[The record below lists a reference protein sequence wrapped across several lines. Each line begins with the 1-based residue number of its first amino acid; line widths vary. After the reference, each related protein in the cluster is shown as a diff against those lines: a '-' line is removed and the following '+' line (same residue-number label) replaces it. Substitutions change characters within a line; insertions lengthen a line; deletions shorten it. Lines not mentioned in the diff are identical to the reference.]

1 MFSFFY
7 SYKDLV
13 HEEMRAFERIATD
26 TISHFVH
33 MCTAKVNKY
42 ARKGSVCSL
51 EVHSTLSHNKIAF
64 PFENLPL

>member
-1 MFSFFY
+1 
-7 SYKDLV
+7 
-13 HEEMRAFERIATD
+13 MRAFERIATD

-33 MCTAKVNKY
+33 MFTAKVNKY

-51 EVHSTLSHNKIAF
+51 EVHSTLSQNKIAF

>member
-1 MFSFFY
+1 
-7 SYKDLV
+7 
-13 HEEMRAFERIATD
+13 MRAFERIATD
-26 TISHFVH
+26 TISRFVH

-42 ARKGSVCSL
+42 MYARKGSVCSQ

>member
-7 SYKDLV
+7 SYNDLV
-13 HEEMRAFERIATD
+13 HEEMRAFERIAND